1 MKKKIGFVDLD
12 LEEKTYFKKY
22 LKGHELI
29 FAKDLKKSS
38 LKKLSG
44 VEILV
49 CFVDDAVDKNVI
61 DSLPSLEFIATRS
74 TGYNHIDVKYAGSKK
89 IGVSNVPVYGENTV
103 AEYTFA
109 LILAVTRKIHLAI
122 KRTHDEHSFKT
133 DDLLQG
139 FDLAKKTIGV
149 IGYGSI
155 GKHVVRIAKGFEMN
169 ILVCTRHPDKKAAK
183 KVGFRNVTLDNLLK
197 HSDIVSLHI
206 PYTKTNHHLM
216 NLKKLSLMKKSA
228 YLINT
233 ARGAIV
239 DTHAL
244 MKALRKK
251 KIAGAALDVLEKEC
265 DVSEECALLKR
276 KKVLSCDY
284 TILRKNSRLMKMDN
298 VLVSPHNAFNSI
310 EATNRI
316 LDVTADNITGFVRG
330 KKLNVVVAEN

>member
-12 LEEKTYFKKY
+12 LEEKIYFKKHLGNY
-22 LKGHELI
+22 ELI
-29 FAKDLKKSS
+29 FVKDLEKWS
-38 LKKLSG
+38 LKKLSK

-49 CFVDDAVDKNVI
+49 CFVDDAVDKIVI
-61 DSLPSLEFIATRS
+61 DSLPLLKFISTRS
-74 TGYNHIDVKYAGSKK
+74 TGYNHIDVGYAKCKK
-89 IGVSNVPVYGENTV
+89 IFVSNVPIYGENTV

-122 KRTHDEHSFKT
+122 KRTHEEHSFKT
-133 DDLLQG
+133 DDSLQG

-169 ILVCTRHPDKKAAK
+169 VLVYTRHPDKNSAK
-183 KVGFRNVTLDNLLK
+183 KIGFENVKLDTLLK

-206 PYTKTNHHLM
+206 PYTKSNHHLI
-216 NLKKLSLMKKSA
+216 NLEKLSLMKKSA
-228 YLINT
+228 YLVNT

-244 MKALRKK
+244 MNTLRKR

-276 KKVLSCDY
+276 KKLDCDY
-284 TILRKNSRLMKMDN
+284 TILRKNSKLMKMDN
-298 VLVSPHNAFNSI
+298 VLVSPHNAFNST
-310 EATNRI
+310 EALNRI
-316 LDVTADNITGFVRG
+316 LDVTVNNVVSFIRG
-330 KKLNVVVAEN
+330 RKLNVVRVKK

>member
-1 MKKKIGFVDLD
+1 MKKKIAFVDLD
-12 LEEKTYFKKY
+12 FEEKEYFRKH
-22 LKGHELI
+22 LKRHELI
-29 FAKDLKKSS
+29 FVTDLEKKN

-44 VEILV
+44 IEILV
-49 CFVDDAVDKNVI
+49 CFVDEKVDPEIIDA
-61 DSLPSLEFIATRS
+61 LPSLQFIATRS
-74 TGYNHIDVKYAGSKK
+74 TGYNHIDVGYAKHKK
-89 IGVSNVPVYGENTV
+89 ISVSNVPVYGENTV

-109 LILAVTRKIHLAI
+109 LILAITRKIHLAI

-155 GKHVVRIAKGFEMN
+155 GKHVVRIARGFEMRV
-169 ILVCTRHPDKKAAK
+169 LVYTNHPDKRAAK
-183 KVGFRNVTLDNLLK
+183 KFGFENVRLDTLLK

-206 PYTKTNHHLM
+206 PYVKENHHLI
-216 NLKKLSLMKKSA
+216 NSSKFSLMKKSA
-228 YLINT
+228 YLVNT
-233 ARGAIV
+233 SRGGIV

-244 MKALRKK
+244 MKALRRK

-276 KKVLSCDY
+276 KKVLDCDY

-316 LDVTADNITGFVRG
+316 LDVTVGNIVGFIRG
-330 KKLNVVVAEN
+330 NKKNVVN

>member
-1 MKKKIGFVDLD
+1 
-12 LEEKTYFKKY
+12 
-22 LKGHELI
+22 
-29 FAKDLKKSS
+29 
-38 LKKLSG
+38 
-44 VEILV
+44 
-49 CFVDDAVDKNVI
+49 
-61 DSLPSLEFIATRS
+61 
-74 TGYNHIDVKYAGSKK
+74 
-89 IGVSNVPVYGENTV
+89 
-103 AEYTFA
+103 
-109 LILAVTRKIHLAI
+109 
-122 KRTHDEHSFKT
+122 
-133 DDLLQG
+133 
-139 FDLAKKTIGV
+139 
-149 IGYGSI
+149 
-155 GKHVVRIAKGFEMN
+155 
-169 ILVCTRHPDKKAAK
+169 
-183 KVGFRNVTLDNLLK
+183 
-197 HSDIVSLHI
+197 
-206 PYTKTNHHLM
+206 M

>member
-1 MKKKIGFVDLD
+1 MKKKIAFVDLD
-12 LEEKTYFKKY
+12 SEEKEYFKKH
-22 LKGHELI
+22 LKRHELV
-29 FAKDLKKSS
+29 FVRDLEKRN
-38 LKKLSG
+38 LKKLSS
-44 VEILV
+44 VEILI
-49 CFVDDAVDKNVI
+49 CFVDEKVDSEII
-61 DSLPSLEFIATRS
+61 DSLPSLRFIATRS
-74 TGYNHIDVKYAGSKK
+74 TGYNHIDVGYAKEKK
-89 IGVSNVPVYGENTV
+89 ISVSNVPVYGENTV

-139 FDLAKKTIGV
+139 FDLAGKTIGV

-169 ILVCTRHPDKKAAK
+169 VLVYTNHPDKRAAK
-183 KVGFRNVTLDNLLK
+183 KFGFENVRLNTLLK

-206 PYTKTNHHLM
+206 PYVKENHHLIDSS
-216 NLKKLSLMKKSA
+216 KFSLMKKSA
-228 YLINT
+228 YLVNT
-233 ARGAIV
+233 SRGGII

-265 DVSEECALLKR
+265 DISEECALLKR
-276 KKVLSCDY
+276 KKVLDCDY
-284 TILRKNSRLMKMDN
+284 TILRKNSQLMKMDN

-310 EATNRI
+310 EATDRI
-316 LDVTADNITGFVRG
+316 LSVTVENIRSFVRG
-330 KKLNVVVAEN
+330 NKKNVVN